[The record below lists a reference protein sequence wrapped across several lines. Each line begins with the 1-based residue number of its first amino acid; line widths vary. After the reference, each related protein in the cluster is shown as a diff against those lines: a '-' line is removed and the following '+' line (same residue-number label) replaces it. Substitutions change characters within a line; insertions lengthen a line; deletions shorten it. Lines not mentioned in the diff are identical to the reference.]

1 MKPLALALALCAG
14 CALPVVSAGTF
25 LPAGDLQKG
34 QMQASLS
41 MEAGRVLA
49 GPSDVVAASAP
60 AGNPPGANP
69 PNVPET
75 SKWEVLTWVAS
86 DATFRWQ
93 VLYHLTLEAQLKLT
107 NPISPFTPAFV
118 GGALG
123 ARLRLYDLQQ
133 GEGLAFEIG
142 ARFVGVGVEQELVR
156 TQDGRTQTDLWNYRA
171 FGVEMPFIVT
181 YRVSPQLALT
191 GSPFLRAYW
200 IRAWHEMFQPDGS
213 ETLTRLEWTPVLAAG
228 LGASMAMDFGIVQVA
243 PGCALELAT
252 RAGQNAPTKLLV
264 EPGISVGVRF

>member
-1 MKPLALALALCAG
+1 MRSLLALLALSAG

-34 QMQASLS
+34 QVHVSLS

-49 GPSDVVAASAP
+49 GPSDVPDRTVAP
-60 AGNPPGANP
+60 Q
-69 PNVPET
+69 T

-86 DATFRWQ
+86 DASIRWQ
-93 VLYHLTLEAQLKLT
+93 VLYHLAFEAQVKLS
-107 NPISPFTPAFV
+107 NPISPFTPALV

-142 ARFVGVGVEQELVR
+142 TRFVGVGVEQELVR
-156 TQDGRTQTDLWNYRA
+156 SQDGRTQTDLWKYRA
-171 FGVEMPFIVT
+171 FGVEVPLIAT

-191 GSPFLRAYW
+191 ASPFLHAY
-200 IRAWHEMFQPDGS
+200 
-213 ETLTRLEWTPVLAAG
+213 
-228 LGASMAMDFGIVQVA
+228 
-243 PGCALELAT
+243 
-252 RAGQNAPTKLLV
+252 
-264 EPGISVGVRF
+264 

>member
-1 MKPLALALALCAG
+1 VRPLLLALALCAG

-34 QMQASLS
+34 QVHASLS

-49 GPSDVVAASAP
+49 GPGDVPDKTVT
-60 AGNPPGANP
+60 
-69 PNVPET
+69 PET
-75 SKWEVLTWVAS
+75 NKWEVLTWVAS
-86 DATFRWQ
+86 DASVRWQ
-93 VLYHLTLEAQLKLT
+93 VLYHLAFEAQLKLT
-107 NPISPFTPAFV
+107 NPISPFTPALV

-142 ARFVGVGVEQELVR
+142 TRFVGVGVDQELVR
-156 TQDGRTQTDLWNYRA
+156 TQDGRTQTDLWKYRA
-171 FGVEMPFIVT
+171 FGVEVPFIAT
-181 YRVSPQLALT
+181 YRVSPALALT
-191 GSPFLRAYW
+191 GSPFLRLYW
-200 IRAWHEMFQPDGS
+200 IRAWHETFQPDGT
-213 ETLTRLEWTPVLAAG
+213 ETLTRLQWTPVLAAG
-228 LGASMAMDFGIVQVA
+228 LGASIAMDFGAVQVA

-252 RAGQNAPTKLLV
+252 RAGPGAPTKLLV

>member
-1 MKPLALALALCAG
+1 VKAPLLALALSAG

-49 GPSDVVAASAP
+49 GPSDVPSNTVAP
-60 AGNPPGANP
+60 D
-69 PNVPET
+69 T

-86 DATFRWQ
+86 DASIRWQ

-107 NPISPFTPAFV
+107 NPIAPFVPNLV
-118 GGALG
+118 GGSLG
-123 ARLRLYDLQQ
+123 ARLRLYDLQR

-142 ARFVGVGVEQELVR
+142 TRFVGLGVEQELVR
-156 TQDGRTQTDLWNYRA
+156 TQDGRTQTDRWNYRA
-171 FGVEMPFIVT
+171 FGVEVPFIVT

-200 IRAWHEMFQPDGS
+200 IRAWHDAVGPDGT
-213 ETLTRLEWTPVLAAG
+213 EPTTTLQWTPVLAAG
-228 LGASMAMDFGIVQVA
+228 LGGSIAMDFGPLEVA

-252 RAGQNAPTKLLV
+252 RAGVGAPTKLLV
-264 EPGISVGVRF
+264 EPGVSVGIRF

>member
-1 MKPLALALALCAG
+1 MKALLLALALCAG

-41 MEAGRVLA
+41 MEVGRVLA
-49 GPSDVVAASAP
+49 GPSDVPSNVVA
-60 AGNPPGANP
+60 
-69 PNVPET
+69 PET

-86 DATFRWQ
+86 DASFRWQ

-107 NPISPFTPAFV
+107 NPITPFTPAIA
-118 GGALG
+118 GAALG
-123 ARLRLYDLQQ
+123 ARLRLYDLQR

-142 ARFVGVGVEQELVR
+142 TRFVGIGVEQELVR
-156 TQDGRTQTDLWNYRA
+156 TQDGRTQVDRWNYRA
-171 FGVEMPFIVT
+171 FGVEVPFIAT

-200 IRAWHEMFQPDGS
+200 IRAWHQTVGPNGARMGAPGIAGTAVSARQFGCQVNSTYCSGNWA
-213 ETLTRLEWTPVLAAG
+213 ETLFSLA
-228 LGASMAMDFGIVQVA
+228 
-243 PGCALELAT
+243 
-252 RAGQNAPTKLLV
+252 
-264 EPGISVGVRF
+264 

>member
-1 MKPLALALALCAG
+1 VRAAALALALCAG

-49 GPSDVVAASAP
+49 GPSDIP
-60 AGNPPGANP
+60 GKNPP
-69 PNVPET
+69 ET
-75 SKWEVLTWVAS
+75 NKWEVLTWVAS

-93 VLYHLTLEAQLKLT
+93 VLYHLTFEAQLKLT
-107 NPISPFTPAFV
+107 NPISPFTPALV

-142 ARFVGVGVEQELVR
+142 TRFVGIGVEQELVR

-191 GSPFLRAYW
+191 GSPFLRVYW
-200 IRAWHEMFQPDGS
+200 IRAWREMFQPDGT

-228 LGASMAMDFGIVQVA
+228 LGASMAMDLGIVQVA

-252 RAGQNAPTKLLV
+252 RAGLGAPTKLLV

>member
-1 MKPLALALALCAG
+1 VRALLLALLCTG

-34 QMQASLS
+34 QIHASLS

-49 GPSDVVAASAP
+49 GPSDVPGNTVAP
-60 AGNPPGANP
+60 D
-69 PNVPET
+69 T

-86 DATFRWQ
+86 DASIRWQ
-93 VLYHLTLEAQLKLT
+93 VLYHLAFEAQLKLT
-107 NPISPFTPAFV
+107 NPITPFVPNLV

-123 ARLRLYDLQQ
+123 ARLRLYDLQG

-142 ARFVGVGVEQELVR
+142 TRFVGIGVEQELVR
-156 TQDGRTQTDLWNYRA
+156 TQDGRTQTDRWNYRA
-171 FGVEMPFIVT
+171 FGVEVPFIVT

-200 IRAWHEMFQPDGS
+200 IRAWHEAFQPDGT
-213 ETLTRLEWTPVLAAG
+213 ETLTRLQWTPVLSAG
-228 LGASMAMDFGIVQVA
+228 LGASMAMDFGIVEVA

-252 RAGQNAPTKLLV
+252 RAGPTALTKLLV

>member
-1 MKPLALALALCAG
+1 MKAPLLALALCAG

-34 QMQASLS
+34 QVQASIS

-49 GPSDVVAASAP
+49 GPSDVPSNTVA
-60 AGNPPGANP
+60 
-69 PNVPET
+69 PET

-86 DATFRWQ
+86 DASVRWQ
-93 VLYHLTLEAQLKLT
+93 VLSHLTLEAQLKLT
-107 NPISPFTPAFV
+107 NPIVPFTPALV

-123 ARLRLYDLQQ
+123 ARLRLYDLQG

-142 ARFVGVGVEQELVR
+142 TRFVGIGVEQDLTR
-156 TQDGRTQTDLWNYRA
+156 TQDGRTQIDRWNYRA
-171 FGVEMPFIVT
+171 LGVEVPFIVT
-181 YRVSPQLALT
+181 YRVSSQLALT

-200 IRAWHEMFQPDGS
+200 IRAWHNAVGPDGPGPTTS
-213 ETLTRLEWTPVLAAG
+213 LQWTPVLAAG
-228 LGASMAMDFGIVQVA
+228 LGGSMAMDFGPVEVA

-252 RAGQNAPTKLLV
+252 RAGVSSLTKLLV
-264 EPGISVGVRF
+264 EPGVSVGVRF

>member
-1 MKPLALALALCAG
+1 VRPLLLALALSAG

-34 QMQASLS
+34 QVHVSLS

-49 GPSDVVAASAP
+49 GPGDVAARDGVDKTVA
-60 AGNPPGANP
+60 
-69 PNVPET
+69 PET

-86 DATFRWQ
+86 DASIRWQ
-93 VLYHLTLEAQLKLT
+93 VLQHLAFEAQLKLS

-118 GGALG
+118 GGAIG

-142 ARFVGVGVEQELVR
+142 TRFVGVGVEQELVR
-156 TQDGRTQTDLWNYRA
+156 TQDGRTQTDLWKYRA
-171 FGVEMPFIVT
+171 FGVEVPFIAT
-181 YRVSPQLALT
+181 YRVSPELALT
-191 GSPFLRAYW
+191 GSPFLRMYW
-200 IRAWHEMFQPDGS
+200 IRAWHETFQADGT
-213 ETLTRLEWTPVLAAG
+213 ETLTRLQWTPVLAAG
-228 LGASMAMDFGIVQVA
+228 LGASIAMDFGVVQVA

-252 RAGQNAPTKLLV
+252 RAGLSAPTKLLV

>member
-1 MKPLALALALCAG
+1 VRALLPAVALSAG

-49 GPSDVVAASAP
+49 GPSDVPSNTIAP
-60 AGNPPGANP
+60 Q
-69 PNVPET
+69 T

-86 DATFRWQ
+86 DASLRWQ
-93 VLYHLTLEAQLKLT
+93 VLYHLTLEAQLKLS
-107 NPISPFTPAFV
+107 NPIDPFVPSLV
-118 GGALG
+118 GGSLG

-142 ARFVGVGVEQELVR
+142 TRFVGVGVEEELVR
-156 TQDGRTQTDLWNYRA
+156 TQDGRTQTDSWHYRA
-171 FGVEMPFIVT
+171 FGIEVPFIVT
-181 YRVSPQLALT
+181 YRVSSELALT
-191 GSPFLRAYW
+191 GSPFMRLYW
-200 IRAWHEMFQPDGS
+200 IRAWQETIKPDGS
-213 ETLTRLEWTPVLAAG
+213 ETLTRVEWTPTLAAG
-228 LGASMAMDFGIVQVA
+228 LGASMAMNFGVLQIA

-252 RAGQNAPTKLLV
+252 RVGNSSITKVLV
-264 EPGISVGVRF
+264 EPGLSIGVRF

>member
-1 MKPLALALALCAG
+1 VKAPLLALLCTG

-34 QMQASLS
+34 QVHASLS

-49 GPSDVVAASAP
+49 GPSDVPGNTGAP
-60 AGNPPGANP
+60 D
-69 PNVPET
+69 T

-86 DATFRWQ
+86 DASIRWQ
-93 VLYHLTLEAQLKLT
+93 VLYHLAVEAQLKLT
-107 NPISPFTPAFV
+107 NPITPFVPNLV

-123 ARLRLYDLQQ
+123 ARLRLYDLQG
-133 GEGLAFEIG
+133 GEGLAFEVG
-142 ARFVGVGVEQELVR
+142 TRFVGVGVEQELVR
-156 TQDGRTQTDLWNYRA
+156 TQDGRTQTDKWSYRA
-171 FGVEMPFIVT
+171 FGVEVPFVAT

-200 IRAWHEMFQPDGS
+200 IRAWHETFQPDGTES
-213 ETLTRLEWTPVLAAG
+213 LTRLQWTPVLAAG
-228 LGASMAMDFGIVQVA
+228 LGASMAMDFGVVQVA

-252 RAGQNAPTKLLV
+252 RAGPTAPTKLLV

>member
-1 MKPLALALALCAG
+1 MRAPAVALALCAG

-34 QMQASLS
+34 QVHVSLS

-49 GPSDVVAASAP
+49 GPSDVTDKTVAPDA
-60 AGNPPGANP
+60 
-69 PNVPET
+69 

-86 DATFRWQ
+86 DASIRWQ
-93 VLYHLTLEAQLKLT
+93 VLYHLAVEAQVKLT
-107 NPISPFTPAFV
+107 NPISPFTPALV

-142 ARFVGVGVEQELVR
+142 TRFVGVGVEQELVR
-156 TQDGRTQTDLWNYRA
+156 TQDGRTQTDLWKYRA
-171 FGVEMPFIVT
+171 FGVEVPLIAT

-200 IRAWHEMFQPDGS
+200 IRAWHETFQPDGT
-213 ETLTRLEWTPVLAAG
+213 ELLTRLQWTPVLAAG
-228 LGASMAMDFGIVQVA
+228 LGASVAMDFGMVQVA

-252 RAGQNAPTKLLV
+252 RAGLNAPTKLLV

>member
-1 MKPLALALALCAG
+1 VRSLLALLALSGG

-34 QMQASLS
+34 QVHVSLS

-49 GPSDVVAASAP
+49 GPSDVPDRTVAP
-60 AGNPPGANP
+60 Q
-69 PNVPET
+69 T

-86 DATFRWQ
+86 DASIRWQ
-93 VLYHLTLEAQLKLT
+93 VLYHLAFEAQVKLS
-107 NPISPFTPAFV
+107 NPISPFTPALV

-142 ARFVGVGVEQELVR
+142 TRFVGVGVEQELVR
-156 TQDGRTQTDLWNYRA
+156 SQDGRTQTDLWKYRA
-171 FGVEMPFIVT
+171 FGVEVPLIAT

-200 IRAWHEMFQPDGS
+200 IRAWHETFQADGT
-213 ETLTRLEWTPVLAAG
+213 EMLNRLQWTPVLAAG
-228 LGASMAMDFGIVQVA
+228 LGASIAMDFGAIQVA

-252 RAGQNAPTKLLV
+252 RAGPQAPTKLIV

>member
-1 MKPLALALALCAG
+1 LRPILLALALCAG

-34 QMQASLS
+34 QVQVGLS

-49 GPSDVVAASAP
+49 GPSDVPDNTVAP
-60 AGNPPGANP
+60 D
-69 PNVPET
+69 T

-86 DATFRWQ
+86 DASIRWQ
-93 VLYHLTLEAQLKLT
+93 ALYHLTLEAQLKLS
-107 NPISPFTPAFV
+107 NPISPFSPALV

-142 ARFVGVGVEQELVR
+142 MRFVGVGVEQELVR
-156 TQDGRTQTDLWNYRA
+156 SQDGRTQTDLWKYRA
-171 FGVEMPFIVT
+171 FGVEVPLIAT
-181 YRVSPQLALT
+181 YRVSPELALT

-200 IRAWHEMFQPDGS
+200 IRAWHESFQPDGT
-213 ETLTRLEWTPVLAAG
+213 ETLTRLQWTPVLAAG
-228 LGASMAMDFGIVQVA
+228 VGASLAMDFGIVQVA

-252 RAGQNAPTKLLV
+252 RAGPKAPTKLLV

>member
-1 MKPLALALALCAG
+1 VRALLLALLCTGG

-34 QMQASLS
+34 QVHASLS

-49 GPSDVVAASAP
+49 GPSDVPGNTVAADA
-60 AGNPPGANP
+60 
-69 PNVPET
+69 

-86 DATFRWQ
+86 DASIRWQ
-93 VLYHLTLEAQLKLT
+93 VLYHLAFEAQLKLT
-107 NPISPFTPAFV
+107 NPIAPFTPALV

-123 ARLRLYDLQQ
+123 ARLRLYDLQR

-142 ARFVGVGVEQELVR
+142 TRFVGIGVEQELVR
-156 TQDGRTQTDLWNYRA
+156 TQDGRTRTDRWNYRA
-171 FGVEMPFIVT
+171 FGVEVPFIAT

-200 IRAWHEMFQPDGS
+200 IRAWHEVFQPDGTES
-213 ETLTRLEWTPVLAAG
+213 LTRLQWTPVLAAG

-252 RAGQNAPTKLLV
+252 RAGPTAPTKLLV
-264 EPGISVGVRF
+264 EPGVSVGVRF

>member
-1 MKPLALALALCAG
+1 MRPFLLALALCSG

-41 MEAGRVLA
+41 MEVGRVLA
-49 GPSDVVAASAP
+49 GPSDVPSNVVA
-60 AGNPPGANP
+60 
-69 PNVPET
+69 PET

-86 DATFRWQ
+86 DASFRWQ

-107 NPISPFTPAFV
+107 NPITPFTPAIA
-118 GGALG
+118 GAALG
-123 ARLRLYDLQQ
+123 ARLRLYDLQR

-142 ARFVGVGVEQELVR
+142 TRFVGVGVEQELVR
-156 TQDGRTQTDLWNYRA
+156 SQDGRTQTDRWNYRA
-171 FGVEMPFIVT
+171 FGIEVPFIAT

-200 IRAWHEMFQPDGS
+200 IRAWHQTVGPNGAEPTTSLQ
-213 ETLTRLEWTPVLAAG
+213 WTPVLAAG
-228 LGASMAMDFGIVQVA
+228 LGGSLAMDFGPVEVA

-252 RAGQNAPTKLLV
+252 RAGFNSPTKLLV
-264 EPGISVGVRF
+264 EPGLSVGFRF

>member
-1 MKPLALALALCAG
+1 VRPLLLALALCAG

-34 QMQASLS
+34 QVHVSLS

-49 GPSDVVAASAP
+49 GPGDVTADKTVA
-60 AGNPPGANP
+60 
-69 PNVPET
+69 PET
-75 SKWEVLTWVAS
+75 NKWEVLTWVAS
-86 DATFRWQ
+86 DASVRWQ
-93 VLYHLTLEAQLKLT
+93 VLYHLAFEAQLKLS
-107 NPISPFTPAFV
+107 NPISPFSPALV

-142 ARFVGVGVEQELVR
+142 TRFVGVGVEQELVR
-156 TQDGRTQTDLWNYRA
+156 TQDGRTQTDLWKYRA
-171 FGVEMPFIVT
+171 FGVEVPFIAT

-191 GSPFLRAYW
+191 GSPFLRLYW
-200 IRAWHEMFQPDGS
+200 IRAWHETVQPDGT
-213 ETLTRLEWTPVLAAG
+213 ETLTRLQWTPVLAAG
-228 LGASMAMDFGIVQVA
+228 LGASIAMDFGMVQVA

-252 RAGQNAPTKLLV
+252 RAGQGAPTKLLV

>member
-1 MKPLALALALCAG
+1 LKPLALASLLCSA

-34 QMQASLS
+34 QMHASLS

-49 GPSDVVAASAP
+49 GPSDVP
-60 AGNPPGANP
+60 GNT
-69 PNVPET
+69 VPQT
-75 SKWEVLTWVAS
+75 NKWEVLTWVAS

-93 VLYHLTLEAQLKLT
+93 VLYHLAFEAQVKLT
-107 NPISPFTPAFV
+107 NPISPFAPALV

-142 ARFVGVGVEQELVR
+142 TRFVGVGVEQELIR

-200 IRAWHEMFQPDGS
+200 IRAWHETFQPDGA
-213 ETLTRLEWTPVLAAG
+213 ETLTRLDWTPVLAAG
-228 LGASMAMDFGIVQVA
+228 LGASMALDFGIVQVA

-252 RAGQNAPTKLLV
+252 RAGPSAPTKLLV

>member
-1 MKPLALALALCAG
+1 MRALLLALLCTG

-34 QMQASLS
+34 QVHASLS

-49 GPSDVVAASAP
+49 GPSDVP
-60 AGNPPGANP
+60 GNTAGPD
-69 PNVPET
+69 T

-86 DATFRWQ
+86 DASIRWQ
-93 VLYHLTLEAQLKLT
+93 VLYHLAIEAQLKLT
-107 NPISPFTPAFV
+107 NPIQPFTPALV

-123 ARLRLYDLQQ
+123 ARLRLYDLQR

-142 ARFVGVGVEQELVR
+142 TRFVGIGVEQELVR
-156 TQDGRTQTDLWNYRA
+156 TQDGRTQTDRWNYRA

-200 IRAWHEMFQPDGS
+200 IRAWHEAFQPDGTES
-213 ETLTRLEWTPVLAAG
+213 LTRLNWTPVLAAG
-228 LGASMAMDFGIVQVA
+228 LGASMAMDFGIVEVA
-243 PGCALELAT
+243 PSCALELAT
-252 RAGQNAPTKLLV
+252 RAGPTARTKLLV
-264 EPGISVGVRF
+264 EPGVSVGVRF

>member
-1 MKPLALALALCAG
+1 VRALLLALLCTG

-34 QMQASLS
+34 QVHASLS

-49 GPSDVVAASAP
+49 GPSDVPGNTVAP
-60 AGNPPGANP
+60 D
-69 PNVPET
+69 T

-86 DATFRWQ
+86 DASIRWQ
-93 VLYHLTLEAQLKLT
+93 VLYHLAFEAQLKLT
-107 NPISPFTPAFV
+107 NPITPFVPNLV

-123 ARLRLYDLQQ
+123 ARLRLYDLQG

-142 ARFVGVGVEQELVR
+142 TRFVGIGVEQELVR
-156 TQDGRTQTDLWNYRA
+156 TQDGRTQTDRWNYRA
-171 FGVEMPFIVT
+171 FGVEVPFIVT

-200 IRAWHEMFQPDGS
+200 IRAWHEAFQPDGT
-213 ETLTRLEWTPVLAAG
+213 ETLTRLQWTPVLSAG
-228 LGASMAMDFGIVQVA
+228 LGASMAMDFGIVEVA

-252 RAGQNAPTKLLV
+252 RAGPTAPTKLLV
-264 EPGISVGVRF
+264 EPGISVGLRF

>member
-1 MKPLALALALCAG
+1 VRALLLALLCTG

-34 QMQASLS
+34 QVHASLS

-49 GPSDVVAASAP
+49 GPSDVPGNTVAP
-60 AGNPPGANP
+60 D
-69 PNVPET
+69 T

-86 DATFRWQ
+86 DASIRWQ
-93 VLYHLTLEAQLKLT
+93 VLYHLAFEAQLKLT
-107 NPISPFTPAFV
+107 NPITPFVPNLV

-123 ARLRLYDLQQ
+123 ARLRLYDLQG

-142 ARFVGVGVEQELVR
+142 TRFVGIGVEQELVR
-156 TQDGRTQTDLWNYRA
+156 TQDGRTQTDRWNYRA
-171 FGVEMPFIVT
+171 FGVEVPFIVT

-200 IRAWHEMFQPDGS
+200 IRAWHEAFQPDGT
-213 ETLTRLEWTPVLAAG
+213 ETLTRLQWTPVLSAG
-228 LGASMAMDFGIVQVA
+228 LGASMAMDFGIVEVA

-252 RAGQNAPTKLLV
+252 RAGPTALTKLLV